1 MKKLGKWL
9 YLFLFVGYFLVL
21 FVMQNASIYG
31 LAYPFAIGFMFA
43 LIWAEQKVWLVCP
56 AFFLSS
62 IAFNFS
68 FESVIIALVAC
79 IMIALPFYI
88 HIVCKKRIRKWEL
101 GIYCLLG
108 QVASIAFSAVGGV
121 HPAVIVVAALV
132 CVLFMYTCIH
142 IFEPIL
148 VRGFAYKLTT
158 LETIC
163 GALILVVLSDGLAA
177 FDIYGY
183 SILKTFV
190 VFLLLTISYTTKST
204 VSCLVAGVLGLG
216 TMLGTNNPIFI
227 APFILWALGISC
239 FKTKQR
245 ILPFLAVIL
254 VDIFLGF
261 VCKLYYSYG
270 LIDIASVVVGSVI
283 FLFLPSKFYNS
294 ISTLLAFNGDRL
306 ASKNLLNRSREM
318 LYRHISNLS
327 EVFCDMDEVFKKLI
341 KKGMTPEE
349 AKSMLYEEIKGDI
362 CRNCPEKGHCHR
374 TFASDTKAMIEE
386 LFTIAMERGKITLL
400 DIPSYLTS
408 RCNKVNALINE
419 INTLSNQYKSYSSLV
434 ANVDNSKLLI
444 SDQLNGVSLV
454 LKNLANE
461 TQANISFDTAREN
474 RIIDELAM
482 NNILCTDAVVYER
495 DNRTFSAS
503 LIIRDEDVNR
513 PKIPEVVGKACGCK
527 MGIVETYPTERVG
540 LFSVNLSTAPRYD
553 CLFGLSSCN
562 KAGSNISGDCHSVIR
577 LDSDRFLFALCDGMG
592 SGERAGEKSE
602 TTISL
607 IENFY
612 KAGFDNDII
621 LSSVNKLLNLER
633 DDVFSTI
640 DVCVVDLK
648 NGIADFVKMG
658 SPASLIRQEDGCV
671 FVGGGALPVGVL
683 QEAKAS
689 TQKAVLRE
697 KDMIVLCSDGISDA
711 FASDNEFKDF
721 VLSIKS
727 ANPQEF
733 SDKILERALAGN
745 NGYAVDDMTCLVI
758 KIFQP

>member
-1 MKKLGKWL
+1 MKKLGKWI
-9 YLFLFVGYFLVL
+9 YLFLFIGYFVLL
-21 FVMQNASIYG
+21 FVMQKASIYG
-31 LAYPFAIGFMFA
+31 LVYPFAIGMMFA
-43 LIWAEQKVWLVCP
+43 LVWAEQKVWLVCP
-56 AFFLSS
+56 AFILAS
-62 IAFNFS
+62 IAADLS
-68 FESVIIALVAC
+68 FESAISAIVAC
-79 IMIALPFYI
+79 VMIALPFYI
-88 HIVCKKRIRKWEL
+88 HVLCKKRIRKWEL
-101 GIYCLLG
+101 GIYCL
-108 QVASIAFSAVGGV
+108 IAQTANFVFSALSGL
-121 HPAVIVVAALV
+121 HPAVIVVGALV
-132 CVLFMYTCIH
+132 CILFMYACIH
-142 IFEPIL
+142 IFEPII

-163 GALILVVLSDGLAA
+163 GALILLVLSDGLAG

-216 TMLGTNNPIFI
+216 TMLGNNNPIYI

-254 VDIFLGF
+254 VDLILGF
-261 VCKLYYSYG
+261 ACKLYYSYG
-270 LIDIASVVVGSVI
+270 ILEIAPVLVGSVI
-283 FLFLPSKFYNS
+283 FLFLPSKFYNG

-306 ASKNLLNRSREM
+306 ASKNLLNRSREV

-327 EVFCDMDEVFKKLI
+327 EVFCDMDEVFRRLI
-341 KKGMTPEE
+341 KKGLSPEE
-349 AKSMLYEEIKGDI
+349 VKDMLFEEIKGDV
-362 CRNCPEKGHCHR
+362 CKNCPERAHCHR
-374 TFASDTKAMIEE
+374 TFASDTKATMEE
-386 LFTIAMERGKITLL
+386 LITIAMERGKITLL
-400 DIPSYLTS
+400 DIPSYLSS
-408 RCNKVNALINE
+408 RCGKVNALISE
-419 INTLSNQYKSYSSLV
+419 VNTLSNQYKSYSSLV
-434 ANVDNSKLLI
+434 SNVDTSKMLI
-444 SDQLNGVSLV
+444 SDQLNGVSQI

-482 NNILCTDAVVYER
+482 NNILCTDAVVYEK
-495 DNRTFSAS
+495 DNHTFMAS
-503 LIIRDEDVNR
+503 LIVRDEDVSR
-513 PKIPEVVGKACGCK
+513 PKIAEVVGKVCGSR
-527 MGIVETYPTERVG
+527 MSVVESYPSSRAG
-540 LFSVNLSTAPRYD
+540 LFSLNLSTAPRYD
-553 CLFGLSSCN
+553 CVFGLSNCN
-562 KAGSNISGDCHSVIR
+562 KSGSNISGDSHSVIR
-577 LDSDRFLFALCDGMG
+577 LDGDRFLFALCDGMG
-592 SGERAGEKSE
+592 SGERASEKSE

-658 SPASLIRQEDGCV
+658 SPQSLIRQEDGV
-671 FVGGGALPVGVL
+671 QIVGGGALPIGVL

-689 TQKAVLRE
+689 TQKAVLKE
-697 KDMIVLCSDGISDA
+697 KDMIVLCSDGVSDA

-727 ANPQEF
+727 SNPQEF

-758 KIFQP
+758 KIFQQ